1 MTSFAVIYVKGTK
14 KSLDNPLLLADYVI
28 VDPELTATLPTKI
41 AASAALDALCQ
52 AIESLWS
59 LRSTPESRRI
69 AGEALQLV
77 LKHIEKF
84 CSERSR
90 VDRLAMARA
99 AHLAGKAINLT
110 RTTAPHA
117 ISYALTTMFGISH
130 GHSCALTLPAFL
142 RYNAAVQGSDVADPR
157 GLRWVQQRVRDI
169 LELLDVPDPEAGRLR
184 LIKLVENVGLES
196 SLSAFGLG
204 YAAIERILNYGFDA
218 ERAGNNPRR
227 LTTDGLREVLLLS
240 L

>member
-1 MTSFAVIYVKGTK
+1 
-14 KSLDNPLLLADYVI
+14 
-28 VDPELTATLPTKI
+28 
-41 AASAALDALCQ
+41 
-52 AIESLWS
+52 
-59 LRSTPESRRI
+59 
-69 AGEALQLV
+69 
-77 LKHIEKF
+77 
-84 CSERSR
+84 
-90 VDRLAMARA
+90 MARA

-157 GLRWVQQRVRDI
+157 GLRWVQQRVRDVF
-169 LELLDVPDPEAGRLR
+169 ELLDVSDAEAGRLR
-184 LIKLVENVGLES
+184 LIKLLENVGLES

-204 YAAIERILNYGFDA
+204 HAAIERILNYGFDA

-227 LTTDGLREVLLLS
+227 LSTDGLREVLLLS